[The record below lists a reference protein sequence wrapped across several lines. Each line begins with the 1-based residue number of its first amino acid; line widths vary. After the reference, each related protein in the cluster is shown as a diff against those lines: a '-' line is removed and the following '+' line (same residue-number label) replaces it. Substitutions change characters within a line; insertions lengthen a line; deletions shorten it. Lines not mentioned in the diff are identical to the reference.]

1 MHISRLKGS
10 LQVVAVK
17 APGFGDN
24 RKNTLK
30 DMAVATGATV
40 FGDDADLNKI
50 EDCKIQDLGQVGEV
64 TITKD
69 DTLLLKGRGDKQMIQ
84 RRVSQIKDELDDS
97 TSEYEKEKLNERLA
111 KLSSG
116 VAVLKVR
123 KILKLVW

>member
-1 MHISRLKGS
+1 MKGA
-10 LQVVAVK
+10 LEVVAVK

-30 DMAVATGATV
+30 DMAVSTGATV
-40 FGDDADLNKI
+40 FGDEAEMFKL
-50 EDCKIQDLGQVGEV
+50 EDVKLSDFGRVGEV

-69 DTLLLKGRGDKQMIQ
+69 DTLLLKGQGEKKSIE
-84 RRVSQIKDELDDS
+84 RRVNQIKDELEDT

-123 KILKLVW
+123 WLRLENYTAR